1 MTLEIKFSPF
11 LIKKRII
18 VTNGFSKADKT
29 IMRSY
34 ERRAVSL
41 FLV

>member
-1 MTLEIKFSPF
+1 MAFQKT
-11 LIKKRII
+11 
-18 VTNGFSKADKT
+18 DKT